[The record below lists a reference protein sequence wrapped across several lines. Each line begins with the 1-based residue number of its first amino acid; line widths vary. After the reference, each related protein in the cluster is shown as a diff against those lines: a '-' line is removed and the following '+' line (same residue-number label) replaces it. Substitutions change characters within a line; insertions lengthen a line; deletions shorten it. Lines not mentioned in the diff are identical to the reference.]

1 MTPPRL
7 HGLVGAAAA
16 VGLVA
21 AAVALPRELADGPRQ
36 IAPAERGSSCVAGRC
51 DSPTPAVARIERQLG
66 SRMPALGEERRS
78 ALARTI
84 VAEAQAA
91 RIDPLLVLAL
101 IQVESAFDTRALSV
115 AGARGLMQLREPTL
129 RRELERAGL
138 PHLDLHDPVVN
149 IVAGVRYLRRL
160 LDAFGREEVALMAYN
175 AGPNRILGYLREG
188 EIPERFHAYPRR
200 VQAAHRRLR
209 RSVPVAVA
217 SGGAPA
223 LRELGSAAAEARGR
237 RALGAV
243 RAPASSD
250 PG

>member
-1 MTPPRL
+1 LTPPRL
-7 HGLVGAAAA
+7 HGLAGAAAA

-21 AAVALPRELADGPRQ
+21 VAVAFPGELAEGRRH
-36 IAPAERGSSCVAGRC
+36 ILPAERGPAACLASGC
-51 DSPTPAVARIERQLG
+51 DAPHPAVARIDGQLG
-66 SRMPALGEERRS
+66 LKMPGLAAERRL

-101 IQVESAFDTRALSV
+101 IQVESSFDARALSI

-138 PHLDLHDPVVN
+138 LHLDLHDPAANV
-149 IVAGVRYLRRL
+149 VAGVRYLRRL

-188 EIPERFHAYPRR
+188 EIPERFQAYPRR
-200 VQAAHRRLR
+200 VQALHRKLR
-209 RSVPVAVA
+209 RGGPAPAVVA
-217 SGGAPA
+217 SAT
-223 LRELGSAAAEARGR
+223 EAGR
-237 RALGAV
+237 R
-243 RAPASSD
+243 
-250 PG
+250 

>member
-7 HGLVGAAAA
+7 HGLAGAVAAI
-16 VGLVA
+16 GLVA
-21 AAVALPRELADGPRQ
+21 VAVAFPGELAEGPRH
-36 IAPAERGSSCVAGRC
+36 IAPAERGPACIAKGC
-51 DSPTPAVARIERQLG
+51 DATPPVVVRIDRQLG
-66 SRMPALGEERRS
+66 NRMPALEAESRL

-101 IQVESAFDTRALSV
+101 IQVESSFDPRALSV

-138 PHLDLHDPVVN
+138 PHLDLHDPAANV
-149 IVAGVRYLRRL
+149 VAGVRYLRRL

-188 EIPERFHAYPRR
+188 EIPERFQAYPRR
-200 VQAAHRRLR
+200 VQAVHRKLR
-209 RSVPVAVA
+209 RNVVAPVPPLAVA
-217 SGGAPA
+217 SA
-223 LRELGSAAAEARGR
+223 RE
-237 RALGAV
+237 AV
-243 RAPASSD
+243 PR
-250 PG
+250 

>member
-7 HGLVGAAAA
+7 HGLVGAAVA

-21 AAVALPRELADGPRQ
+21 AVIASPRELAEGPRH
-36 IAPAERGSSCVAGRC
+36 IAPAERGPSGCVAGRC
-51 DSPTPAVARIERQLG
+51 DPSTPAIARIESQLG
-66 SRMPALGEERRS
+66 SRMPALAGDRRV

-101 IQVESAFDTRALSV
+101 IQVESAFDPRALSG

-138 PHLDLHDPVVN
+138 PHLDLHDPIVN

-188 EIPERFHAYPRR
+188 EIPERFQAYPRR

-209 RSVPVAVA
+209 RSAAVTVA
-217 SGGAPA
+217 SGDAPA
-223 LRELGSAAAEARGR
+223 LHELSSKAAGAGGRGTL
-237 RALGAV
+237 AVSSGA
-243 RAPASSD
+243 ASD